1 MAFQRFFGAFHPP
14 YTVELK
20 YILIFVLFTM
30 FVHQT
35 KKKKYRNHMVSQK
48 SKTIYIFPAYQY
60 SSDANIE
67 LDFCANIN
75 FRKLCYSRI
84 CEIQKTDRW
93 QKKLGT
99 A

>member
-35 KKKKYRNHMVSQK
+35 KKKNIEITWLAKKVKQSIFSPHINIAAMQILNLISVPTLISENSAIAESVK
-48 SKTIYIFPAYQY
+48 SKKQ
-60 SSDANIE
+60 
-67 LDFCANIN
+67 
-75 FRKLCYSRI
+75 
-84 CEIQKTDRW
+84 TDG
-93 QKKLGT
+93 KKN
-99 A
+99 